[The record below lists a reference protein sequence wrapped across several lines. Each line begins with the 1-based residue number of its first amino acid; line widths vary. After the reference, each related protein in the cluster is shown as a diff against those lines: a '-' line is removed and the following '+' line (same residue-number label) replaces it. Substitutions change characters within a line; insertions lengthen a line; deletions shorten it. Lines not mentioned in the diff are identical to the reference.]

1 MQFQWV
7 LLGIAWDW
15 GPSAV
20 DDCFPTDQGMNQGEP
35 YRDRKWGLCG
45 GCLSL
50 WLSFVTVE
58 RIEGSFIMSVK
69 KKNSWVRIT
78 ATQNCLPDES
88 PTGRTKGL
96 RAEILSL
103 LCECI
108 WSCAIPPALT
118 VSVDSLIEGI
128 PSLCTDNPHSQLSD
142 CVCFRPISWVYRWCQ
157 GWQYSLIDA
166 KISLLFEPTGLNGEC
181 SSLL

>member
-1 MQFQWV
+1 MTVFPQTKGWTRGNHT
-7 LLGIAWDW
+7 GI
-15 GPSAV
+15 GN
-20 DDCFPTDQGMNQGEP
+20 G
-35 YRDRKWGLCG
+35 GLCG

-103 LCECI
+103 LCKCI
-108 WSCAIPPALT
+108 WSPAIPPALT

-142 CVCFRPISWVYRWCQ
+142 CVCFGPIGWVYRWCQ

-166 KISLLFEPTGLNGEC
+166 KISLLFESTGLNGEC

>member
-35 YRDRKWGLCG
+35 YRDRKWGSVWGMPVLMAQLCDCG
-45 GCLSL
+45 ENRRQLHHVC
-50 WLSFVTVE
+50 E
-58 RIEGSFIMSVK
+58 
-69 KKNSWVRIT
+69 KNSWVHIT

-103 LCECI
+103 LCKCI
-108 WSCAIPPALT
+108 WSPAIPPALT

-142 CVCFRPISWVYRWCQ
+142 CVCFGPIGWVYRWCQ